1 MNWSIA
7 KFMLRAPR
15 RHASPRHEKMRENHL
30 ATFFILTS
38 TNAGRPVATERA
50 IPYFLLFPFSLS
62 QSKTHI
68 CHKNGMYNTLNTT
81 PHYLTFHGTNL
92 ILFLRQTR
100 ILVYLTTGRFASP
113 RLTIKNTIST
123 RKRRNRN
130 GNLLQVQI
138 PRSLMRT
145 LQRVYISL
153 TK

>member
-50 IPYFLLFPFSLS
+50 IRFFIPLS
-62 QSKTHI
+62 QYKTHN
-68 CHKNGMYNTLNTT
+68 CHKNGTYNTLNTT

-92 ILFLRQTR
+92 TLFLRQTR

-130 GNLLQVQI
+130 GNLLQVQTQ
-138 PRSLMRT
+138 RSLMHT